1 MLGLKSTKPLLILL
15 ALLFAKQSASMA
27 QTSVKDDRVKEQSTL
42 ADDTKV
48 KSKVTADKSASKSSV
63 IPGKSKTE
71 LSAKQAEDLVR
82 SRKEIKEWLALF
94 AKAKKDHRKV
104 GTPQIE
110 VERDGANWMVHVYEQ
125 MPDHT
130 ATVNWYTV
138 DPKTSKI
145 STMF

>member
-1 MLGLKSTKPLLILL
+1 MLSLKSTKTLLILL
-15 ALLFAKQSASMA
+15 ALLFAEQSASMA
-27 QTSVKDDRVKEQSTL
+27 QTSVKDDLVKEHNTREH
-42 ADDTKV
+42 DTKV
-48 KSKVTADKSASKSSV
+48 KSKVATDKSESKSSV
-63 IPGKSKTE
+63 MSGKSKTE

-82 SRKEIKEWLALF
+82 NRKEVKEWLALF

-138 DPKTSKI
+138 DPKTSKV

>member
-1 MLGLKSTKPLLILL
+1 MLSPKSIATISILV
-15 ALLFAKQSASMA
+15 AVYSFMQA
-27 QTSVKDDRVKEQSTL
+27 TDTL
-42 ADDTKV
+42 AQKTAGDKKTKG
-48 KSKVTADKSASKSSV
+48 STAKPAK
-63 IPGKSKTE
+63 GE
-71 LSAKQAEDLVR
+71 LSSKQAEDLVR
-82 SRKEIKEWLALF
+82 NRKEVKEWLALF

-130 ATVNWYTV
+130 ATFNWYTI

-145 STMF
+145 TTMF